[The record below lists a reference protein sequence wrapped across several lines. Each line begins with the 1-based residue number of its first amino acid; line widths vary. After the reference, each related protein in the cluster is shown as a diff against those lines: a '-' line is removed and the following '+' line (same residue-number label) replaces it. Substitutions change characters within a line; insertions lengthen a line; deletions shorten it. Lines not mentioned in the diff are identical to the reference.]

1 MGKYS
6 TYVVMQTKLKI
17 PHLSYIL
24 NSPMHKYYKCIVA
37 NGDLIDK
44 IDSLDEFYKEFGYTA
59 EIAKTGILADE
70 FIWDNYVKDR
80 SLDACLQMHIVQY
93 LIKHSLKFKELYV
106 HCYEEYV
113 KGPDLTHS
121 T

>member
-1 MGKYS
+1 
-6 TYVVMQTKLKI
+6 
-17 PHLSYIL
+17 
-24 NSPMHKYYKCIVA
+24 VA

-113 KGPDLTHS
+113 KEHVDARIARGFECIACKHMTC
-121 T
+121 